1 MPREDRGYEII
12 HSLKKE
18 KRIAI
23 QNAKE
28 LGYIDMYPNVVQR
41 INNASSITQI
51 YNILKDCR
59 DKL

>member
-1 MPREDRGYEII
+1 MPDRTYETIY
-12 HSLKKE
+12 SLKKE

-28 LGYIDMYPNVVQR
+28 LGYVDLFPNVVSR
-41 INNASSITQI
+41 IKNASSITQI

>member
-1 MPREDRGYEII
+1 MPDRTYETIY
-12 HSLKKE
+12 SLKKE

-28 LGYIDMYPNVVQR
+28 LGYVDLFPNVVNR
-41 INNASSITQI
+41 INNAGSITQI